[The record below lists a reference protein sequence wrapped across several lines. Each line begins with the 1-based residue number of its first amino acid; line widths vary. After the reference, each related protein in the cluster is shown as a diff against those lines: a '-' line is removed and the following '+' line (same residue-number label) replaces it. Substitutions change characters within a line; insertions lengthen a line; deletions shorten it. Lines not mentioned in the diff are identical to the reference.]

1 MRACVTHTHA
11 HVHARALPGY
21 PLSFPLSPPL
31 PVTQDVDVA
40 LMNASS
46 QWHWS
51 AGDPDADF
59 NDAAQDGALLLTAQD
74 DAMPSDAL
82 QLTYCGAVGAAGSS
96 SSSLPAPPSGA
107 IVPAGDSQG
116 LGYGG
121 GGGYSGGGGGSGA
134 LVAYDAAKAAA
145 GRRRVIVGSDG
156 IRQSG
161 ALVPKATKDALSNE
175 RLRPVDSGRGLA
187 LLEKVS

>member
-1 MRACVTHTHA
+1 
-11 HVHARALPGY
+11 
-21 PLSFPLSPPL
+21 
-31 PVTQDVDVA
+31 
-40 LMNASS
+40 MNASS
-46 QWHWS
+46 QWHWG

-82 QLTYCGAVGAAGSS
+82 QLTYCGAVSAGGGGASGAGGAGGSS
-96 SSSLPAPPSGA
+96 CSLPAPPSGA

-121 GGGYSGGGGGSGA
+121 GYGGGGGFGGGGGSA
-134 LVAYDAAKAAA
+134 LVAYDAVKAAA

-161 ALVPKATKDALSNE
+161 ALVPKAAKDALSNE
-175 RLRPVDSGRGLA
+175 KLRPVDSGRGLA
-187 LLEKVS
+187 LLEKVR

>member
-1 MRACVTHTHA
+1 MNTRSHIHAYTHA
-11 HVHARALPGY
+11 QIPPLTVLY
-21 PLSFPLSPPL
+21 PPPL

-46 QWHWS
+46 QWHWG

-82 QLTYCGAVGAAGSS
+82 QLTYSGAVDAGGSS
-96 SSSLPAPPSGA
+96 CSLPAPPSGA

-121 GGGYSGGGGGSGA
+121 GYGGGGGFGGGGGSA
-134 LVAYDAAKAAA
+134 LVAYDAVKAAA

-161 ALVPKATKDALSNE
+161 ALVPKAAKDALSNE
-175 RLRPVDSGRGLA
+175 KLRPVDSGRGLA
-187 LLEKVS
+187 LLEKVR